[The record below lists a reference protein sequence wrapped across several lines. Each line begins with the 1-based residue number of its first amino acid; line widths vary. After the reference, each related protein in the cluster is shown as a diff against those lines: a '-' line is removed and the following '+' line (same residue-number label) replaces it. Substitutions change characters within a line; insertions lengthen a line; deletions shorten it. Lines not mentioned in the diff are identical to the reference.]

1 MSDRE
6 MPFRPGAS
14 VSVLGLGVSGAAA
27 ARLATARGAIVYAS
41 DAFAGVEQ
49 QAAAESLAADG
60 ISAEAGQHDM
70 NRILDS
76 DLVVVSPGISPF
88 SEVRQEISAA
98 GIRTIAEVELA
109 YGALR
114 SRVIGITGTNG
125 KTTTT
130 KLAANLLRE
139 SGTSAVAGG
148 NIGEPLSWT
157 AIEPEQPDWVVVEL
171 SSFQLAD
178 LEHFR
183 VDIGALLNLAP
194 DHLDRYRDLEA
205 YYADKQKLFA
215 TGDSSTTWVLNADD
229 SAVLDLAETVSE
241 GAFLFSLDGPVER
254 GGWLSDDGILVGNID
269 GTDERW
275 MLASDLPLLGSHN
288 VSNALAAAIVARLA
302 GCPAAAVGTG
312 LRMEC
317 DLPHRLEPVGEMDG
331 VLWIN
336 DSKATNVAA
345 ATAAVLSFDRP
356 IIMMLGGRHKG
367 EPYASIARA
376 GKGRFKAIV
385 AFGEAAPTIVAEMED
400 LAPYISVE
408 NGMDAA
414 VRSAARHAEPGD
426 VVLFSPA
433 CSSFDMYPNYE
444 ARGEAFIRAVRAI
457 PRVDGSS

>member
-1 MSDRE
+1 
-6 MPFRPGAS
+6 MPFGPGAT
-14 VSVLGLGVSGAAA
+14 VSVLGLGVSGTAA
-27 ARLATARGAIVYAS
+27 ARLAKARGAIVYAS

-49 QAAAESLAADG
+49 KAAAQTLIAGG

-70 NRILDS
+70 DRILHS

-130 KLAANLLRE
+130 KLAAALLSE
-139 SGTSAVAGG
+139 SGISAVAGG

-157 AIEPEQPDWVVVEL
+157 AIKPEQPDWVVVEL

-194 DHLDRYRDLEA
+194 DHLDRYRDLQA
-205 YYADKQKLFA
+205 YFGDKQKLFA
-215 TGDSSTTWVLNADD
+215 TGDSDSAWVLNAEDP
-229 SAVLDLAETVSE
+229 AVLDLAESVSD
-241 GAFLFSLDGPVER
+241 GAFLFSLDGPVTR
-254 GGWLSDDGILVGNID
+254 GAWLSDNGMLVGNII
-269 GTDERW
+269 GTDELW
-275 MLASDLPLLGSHN
+275 MPASDLPLVGMHN
-288 VSNALAAAIVARLA
+288 VANALAASIVARLA
-302 GCPAAAVGTG
+302 GCPADGVGPG
-312 LRMEC
+312 LRLEC
-317 DLPHRLEPVGEMDG
+317 DLPHRLEPVEEIDG

-345 ATAAVLSFDRP
+345 ATAAVRSFDRP

-367 EPYASIARA
+367 EPYSTIAEA
-376 GKGRFKAIV
+376 GQGRLKAIV
-385 AFGEAAPTIVAEMED
+385 AFGEAAPKIVAELED
-400 LAPYISVE
+400 APPQVSVE

-444 ARGEAFIRAVRAI
+444 ARGEAFMRTVRAL
-457 PRVDGSS
+457 PREEGSS

>member
-1 MSDRE
+1 
-6 MPFRPGAS
+6 
-14 VSVLGLGVSGAAA
+14 VSVLGLGVSGTAA
-27 ARLATARGAIVYAS
+27 ARLATARGGIVYAS
-41 DAFAGVEQ
+41 DAFAGTEQ
-49 QAAAESLAADG
+49 KAAVESLEADG

-70 NRILDS
+70 DRILNS

-88 SEVRQEISAA
+88 SVVRQEISAA

-130 KLAANLLRE
+130 QLAATLLQE
-139 SGTSAVAGG
+139 SGTTAVAGG
-148 NIGEPLSWT
+148 NIGAPLSWT

-194 DHLDRYRDLEA
+194 DHLDRYRDLQA
-205 YYADKQKLFA
+205 YYSDKQQLFA
-215 TGDSSTTWVLNADD
+215 TGDAETHWVLNADD
-229 SAVLDLAETVSE
+229 PAVLDLADSVSA
-241 GAFLFSLDGPVER
+241 GAYLFSLDGPVER
-254 GGWLSDDGILVGNID
+254 GAWLSDDAMLVGNID
-269 GTDERW
+269 GSDERW
-275 MLASDLPLLGSHN
+275 MQASDLPLVGPHN
-288 VSNALAAAIVARLA
+288 VANALAAAVVARLA
-302 GCPAAAVGTG
+302 GCPAASVGSG

-317 DLPHRLEPVGEMDG
+317 DLPHRLESVGELDG

-345 ATAAVLSFDRP
+345 ATAAVRSFDRP
-356 IIMMLGGRHKG
+356 IILMLGGRHKG
-367 EPYASIARA
+367 EPYTSIAEA
-376 GKGRFKAIV
+376 GQSRLKAIV
-385 AFGEAAPTIVAEMED
+385 AFGEAAPKIVAGMESS
-400 LAPYISVE
+400 APMVSVE
-408 NGMDAA
+408 NGMEAA
-414 VRSAARHAEPGD
+414 VRAAAKHAEPGD

-444 ARGEAFIRAVRAI
+444 ARGEAFIRTVRAL
-457 PRVDGSS
+457 PREEGSS

>member
-1 MSDRE
+1 MSPRD
-6 MPFRPGAS
+6 MPFRPGAT
-14 VSVLGLGVSGAAA
+14 VSVLGLGVSGTAA
-27 ARLATARGAIVYAS
+27 ARLATARGAVVYAS

-49 QAAAESLAADG
+49 KAAAESLGADG

-70 NRILDS
+70 DRILHS

-88 SEVRQEISAA
+88 SDVRQEISAA

-109 YGALR
+109 YGALS

-130 KLAANLLRE
+130 KIAATLLQE

-148 NIGEPLSWT
+148 NIGQPLSWT
-157 AIEPEQPDWVVVEL
+157 AIKHDQPEWVVVEL

-178 LEHFR
+178 LENFR
-183 VDIGALLNLAP
+183 VEIGALLNLAP
-194 DHLDRYRDLEA
+194 DHLDRYRDLQA
-205 YYADKQKLFA
+205 YYGDKQRLFA
-215 TGDSSTTWVLNADD
+215 DGDSETAWILNADD
-229 SAVLDLAETVSE
+229 PAVLDLASSVAEE
-241 GAFLFSLDGPVER
+241 AFLFSLAGSVER
-254 GGWLSDDGILVGNID
+254 GSWLSDDGMLVGNID
-269 GTDERW
+269 GVEERW
-275 MLASDLPLLGSHN
+275 LPAAEVPLVGAHN
-288 VSNALAAAIVARLA
+288 VANALAAAIVARLA
-302 GCPAAAVGTG
+302 GCPAAAVGSG

-317 DLPHRLEPVGEMDG
+317 DLPHRLETVGEIDG

-345 ATAAVLSFDRP
+345 ATAAVRSFDRP

-367 EPYASIARA
+367 EPYVSIAEA
-376 GKGRFKAIV
+376 GQDRLKAVV
-385 AFGEAAPTIVAEMED
+385 AFGEAAPKIVAEMED
-400 LAPYISVE
+400 AAADVSVE

-414 VRSAARHAEPGD
+414 VRAASRHAEPGD

-444 ARGEAFIRAVRAI
+444 VRGAAFVRAVRAL
-457 PRVDGSS
+457 PRTDGA